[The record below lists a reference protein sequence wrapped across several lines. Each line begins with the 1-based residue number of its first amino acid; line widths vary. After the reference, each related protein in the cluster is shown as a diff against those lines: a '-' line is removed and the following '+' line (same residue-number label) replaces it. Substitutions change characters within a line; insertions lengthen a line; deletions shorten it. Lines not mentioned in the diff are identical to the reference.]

1 MTRLASTLL
10 ALSLLLLPSAA
21 SAQVSSPV
29 SSGSTSSYPMFAPR
43 GYVMFSRQQF
53 QAEKTFEAIFDDAS
67 GSFRGFGADLVLA
80 RNVFVEIGWS
90 RFEKTGE
97 RVFLFNDTISKL
109 GIPLTATLRP
119 FEITG
124 GYRVTLWPRVIPY
137 AGLGIASVRYEE
149 TSDFAATGDDVS
161 VSGSGL
167 VFEGGAE
174 VRLARFVGVSADIH
188 YSSLGDIIGE
198 AGISKEYG
206 EDNLGGTAVRF
217 RIIIGR

>member
-10 ALSLLLLPSAA
+10 LGSLLLLPSTA
-21 SAQVSSPV
+21 SAQSPV
-29 SSGSTSSYPMFAPR
+29 SAGSTPSTYPMFSPR
-43 GYVMFSRQQF
+43 GFVLFSRQQF

-97 RVFLFNDTISKL
+97 RVFLFNNTVSKL
-109 GIPLTATLRP
+109 GIPLTITLRP
-119 FEITG
+119 FEFSG

-137 AGLGIASVRYEE
+137 GGIGVASVRYEE

-161 VSGSGL
+161 VSGSGV
-167 VFEGGAE
+167 VFLGGAE
-174 VRLARFVGVSADIH
+174 VRLARFIGVSADIH
-188 YSSLGDIIGE
+188 HSSLGDIIGK